1 LYLCRKDY
9 ARGRN
14 GAVKIRVMT
23 YNILHCQDYI
33 RSRREGK
40 DIIDYD
46 LIADTIRSQNADIVV
61 LNEVRGSGDHPGYEN
76 QTRILAEKAGYPYY
90 RFGEAIRLHSKLPF
104 GNAILSRYPITA
116 FEKIQIPDPEVKDE
130 DAYYETR
137 CVIKAD
143 IRIRGKELVVF
154 GSHFGLANSE
164 KKNAVNTVISLLDR
178 CSRPHVLMGDFNM
191 EPDDRKLK
199 PIYDRM
205 TDTAVL
211 FDKPKLSFPADNPT
225 VKIDYIFISKGIRAV
240 YADIPDLS
248 ASDHRLVISDI
259 LI

>member
-1 LYLCRKDY
+1 
-9 ARGRN
+9 
-14 GAVKIRVMT
+14 M
-23 YNILHCQDYI
+23 
-33 RSRREGK
+33 
-40 DIIDYD
+40 
-46 LIADTIRSQNADIVV
+46 
-61 LNEVRGSGDHPGYEN
+61 
-76 QTRILAEKAGYPYY
+76 
-90 RFGEAIRLHSKLPF
+90 
-104 GNAILSRYPITA
+104 
-116 FEKIQIPDPEVKDE
+116 
-130 DAYYETR
+130 
-137 CVIKAD
+137 
-143 IRIRGKELVVF
+143 VF